1 MPSPQTRA
9 KSRRIS
15 SKRKLDYATMDTT
28 GIIANSDQKFENYE
42 FNITKQLDK
51 LRKNAQNENYEIE
64 YKNLADSG
72 DSTSQSINVVMNSG
86 AYLVFVQSIESMQAN
101 DYLGGIYNVK
111 CLEVIKAKEHSR
123 KMVHTKL
130 TLEFRC
136 NMKSCLHQIMLHCH
150 QSTQKLQIQGK
161 MIHKNI
167 SAPYF
172 YLERI
177 LIPYIDGVLEN
188 NLERI
193 TTINNALLSEDK
205 VLLDDKNDVEPQLF
219 ETPESILCNDLTN
232 MTNVN
237 ENSIE

>member
-1 MPSPQTRA
+1 MNN
-9 KSRRIS
+9 
-15 SKRKLDYATMDTT
+15 T
-28 GIIANSDQKFENYE
+28 GLIADSDQTFENYE

-51 LRKNAQNENYEIE
+51 LRKNAQNENYTIE

-72 DSTSQSINVVMNSG
+72 DNTSQSINVVMNSG

-101 DYLGGIYNVK
+101 DYLGGIYKVK
-111 CLEVIKAKEHSR
+111 CLEAIKAKEHSR
-123 KMVHTKL
+123 KMVHKKL
-130 TLEFRC
+130 TLEFNC
-136 NMKSCLHQIMLHCH
+136 GTKSCLHQIMLHCH

-188 NLERI
+188 DLERI
-193 TTINNALLSEDK
+193 TTINNALLSDDK
-205 VLLDDKNDVEPQLF
+205 VLLDDQNDDEQQLF
-219 ETPESILCNDLTN
+219 GIPENI
-232 MTNVN
+232 
-237 ENSIE
+237 